1 MAPISAIFRCP
12 SVPSPRSSVLED
24 FTVTTPLW
32 RWQSTTAPA
41 AWFFVTIAGEAA
53 DGIRMAAMTGQ
64 WLDGRKG
71 FGSARVEAK
80 IGGTRWN
87 TSVFPHKESGGW
99 LLPVKAAVR
108 KAEELAEG
116 EDVTV
121 TVSL

>member
-1 MAPISAIFRCP
+1 
-12 SVPSPRSSVLED
+12 LED

-32 RWQSTTAPA
+32 RWQSATAPA

-71 FGSARVEAK
+71 FGSARVEAN
-80 IGGTRWN
+80 IGDMHWK

-108 KAEELAEG
+108 KAEELVEG
-116 EDVTV
+116 DPVTV

>member
-1 MAPISAIFRCP
+1 M
-12 SVPSPRSSVLED
+12 ED

-32 RWQSTTAPA
+32 RWQSATA

-71 FGSARVEAK
+71 FGSARVEAN
-80 IGGTRWN
+80 IGGTRWK

-99 LLPVKAAVR
+99 LLPVNAAVR
-108 KAEELAEG
+108 KAEELVEG
-116 EDVTV
+116 DEVTV
-121 TVSL
+121 IVSL

>member
-1 MAPISAIFRCP
+1 M
-12 SVPSPRSSVLED
+12 ED

-32 RWQSTTAPA
+32 RWQSATAPA
-41 AWFFVTIAGEAA
+41 AWFFLTISGDTA
-53 DGIRMAAMTGQ
+53 DGIRLAAISGQ

-71 FGSARVEAK
+71 FGSAKVRATV
-80 IGGTRWN
+80 GDTSWS

-108 KAEELAEG
+108 KAEALAEG
-116 EDVTV
+116 DAVTV

>member
-1 MAPISAIFRCP
+1 M
-12 SVPSPRSSVLED
+12 EE

-32 RWQSTTAPA
+32 CWQSATAPA
-41 AWFFVTIAGEAA
+41 AWFFVTIAGDEA
-53 DGIRMAAMTGQ
+53 DGIRLAAIDGQ

-71 FGSARVEAK
+71 FGSAKVRAT
-80 IGGTRWN
+80 IGDTSWS

-108 KAEELAEG
+108 KAEGLAEG
-116 EDVTV
+116 DEVTV

>member
-1 MAPISAIFRCP
+1 MDS
-12 SVPSPRSSVLED
+12 

-32 RWQSTTAPA
+32 RWQSATAPA
-41 AWFFVTIAGEAA
+41 AWFFVTVIGDAA
-53 DGIRMAAMTGQ
+53 DGIRIAAISGQ

-71 FGSARVEAK
+71 FGSARVDAT
-80 IGGTRWN
+80 IGDTSWQ

-108 KAEELAEG
+108 KAEGLVEG
-116 EDVTV
+116 DEVTV